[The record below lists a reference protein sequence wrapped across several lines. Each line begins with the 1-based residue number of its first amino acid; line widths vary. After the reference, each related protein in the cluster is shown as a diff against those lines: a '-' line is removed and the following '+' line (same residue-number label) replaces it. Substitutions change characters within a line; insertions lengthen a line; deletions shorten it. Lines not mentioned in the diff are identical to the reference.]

1 MCIRDRCLYGTCK
14 KCPEKCYESQ
24 AKIGH
29 RTRLLML
36 LLLWSSLLSSHTF
49 TPFCNP
55 TTDISNQNCTHCP
68 SWFFIPCDQS
78 VVCERDNKTSI
89 IRRRSEANAPG
100 LGRVKRTRQPRNYAQ
115 RKYKET
121 LTCRVGTKGFWDE
134 TESKLNIRQ
143 MICFGLYIVHKI
155 SSCLPKSTSR
165 VQFSPSAHPRTDVF
179 LHKKLIRGT
188 REGMS

>member
-1 MCIRDRCLYGTCK
+1 M
-14 KCPEKCYESQ
+14 
-24 AKIGH
+24 
-29 RTRLLML
+29 
-36 LLLWSSLLSSHTF
+36 SSLLWLWLLSSYTF
-49 TPFCNP
+49 TPFCL
-55 TTDISNQNCTHCP
+55 SNDRHQQSELHTLSFLVFHP
-68 SWFFIPCDQS
+68 MWSES